1 MCMPT
6 NFGIRKKHTSSFQRT
21 KNKKQKKDDF
31 FCDADKFLNNKENKN
46 ENISIKS

>member
-6 NFGIRKKHTSSFQRT
+6 NFGIRKKYILKVKRD
-21 KNKKQKKDDF
+21 KKIRQKKDNFFDNADDF
-31 FCDADKFLNNKENKN
+31 LKVKN